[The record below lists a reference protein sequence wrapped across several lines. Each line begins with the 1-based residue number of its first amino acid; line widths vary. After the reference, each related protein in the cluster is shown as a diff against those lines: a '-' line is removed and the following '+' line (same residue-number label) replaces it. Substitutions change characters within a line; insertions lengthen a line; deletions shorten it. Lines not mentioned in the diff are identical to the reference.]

1 MVYRLPLP
9 SFQESYPATA
19 VKFRTVDIGD
29 INNVAVVAC
38 KSLCVFYFSLSLSLS
53 SDSSGHVHQW
63 HVSTGKSLNH
73 SIEKRQTLAAAYSC
87 DSSTY
92 ATSGSDCKLMVY
104 DTPTGRNTAT
114 LEAR

>member
-38 KSLCVFYFSLSLSLS
+38 KSLCVFYFSLSLSLQILLVMCIN
-53 SDSSGHVHQW
+53 GTCPLVR
-63 HVSTGKSLNH
+63 V
-73 SIEKRQTLAAAYSC
+73 
-87 DSSTY
+87 
-92 ATSGSDCKLMVY
+92 
-104 DTPTGRNTAT
+104 
-114 LEAR
+114 